1 MNTKEQM
8 KQIFSLILTASQAR
22 ENSQSTVPEHTIV
35 SSILI
40 DLIFRRNQ
48 YDITNMIQISLHR
61 YVYRVRQVNDD

>member
-22 ENSQSTVPEHTIV
+22 ENSQSNVPEHTIV